1 MTHIRSIMLFL
12 AGAMFGLVIGPGNAF
27 AGEAVEGTAKA
38 DKLEQC
44 VELTPVMRRNHF
56 EFIKHQRDLTVHQGI
71 RSSKH
76 SLAGC
81 IDCHARKDASGKAV
95 PVNAEGQFC
104 AGCHEYVAAGLDCFS
119 CHSAIPREK

>member
-1 MTHIRSIMLFL
+1 MFL
-12 AGAMFGLVIGPGNAF
+12 AVVMSGLFISLGSAQ

-44 VELTPVMRRNHF
+44 VEPTSVMRRNHF

-71 RSSKH
+71 RGSKH
-76 SLAGC
+76 SLSGC
-81 IDCHARKDASGKAV
+81 VDCHARKDASGKAV

-104 AGCHEYVAAGLDCFS
+104 DGCHDYAAVSLDCFS
-119 CHSAIPREK
+119 CHRTTPGEK